1 MARAIFVVDETD
13 TIRYTELVKELSD
26 HINYDA
32 ALGAVK
38 ALL

>member
-1 MARAIFVVDETD
+1 MVDEAD
-13 TIRYTELVKELSD
+13 TIRYIELVKELSD
-26 HINYDA
+26 HIDYDS